1 MASDGIPISVAT
13 FILERIESVEQMEI
27 LLLLAGDPGKV
38 WDADS
43 VAREQRTSPR
53 STGRWLENLTSQ
65 KLLVQDGKSYRF
77 PIDSEFKG
85 IVGSL
90 AKTYSSMRVAII
102 EAIFNKP
109 LTKINTFA
117 AAFRLRPDNDD

>member
-27 LLLLAGDPGKV
+27 LLLLAAEPGKN
-38 WDADS
+38 WDADM

-53 STGRWLENLTSQ
+53 STSRWLENLMSQ
-65 KLLVQDGKSYRF
+65 KLLGQDGKFYRF
-77 PIDSEFKG
+77 PVDSEFSS
-85 IVGSL
+85 VVDSL
-90 AKTYSSMRVAII
+90 SKTYASMRVATI

-117 AAFRLRPDNDD
+117 AAFKLRPDNDK